1 MTSLG
6 DQEPP
11 VVTLPEYTEPIGT
24 AGQEAAIHSLPE
36 YVLRVLKDQ
45 ASKVEVISGE
55 NEIGTETHLEI
66 QKVLDQGLFGKTYDA
81 FNLQLKDKEGNPVPV
96 KGSVL
101 VRLPL
106 SKEVKQVYVLTPNQ
120 ELQAVEFTLR
130 EGMIEFMVQE
140 LGTYA
145 IVYQSDSSEKVE
157 PTASERRE
165 PYKPIS
171 ESTSPRKAGDALM
184 SVPNSKQDQDSQR
197 QLPKTNTG
205 HSSYLLFL
213 AGLSLVL
220 AASFLEKKEQ
230 D

>member
-1 MTSLG
+1 M
-6 DQEPP
+6 
-11 VVTLPEYTEPIGT
+11 
-24 AGQEAAIHSLPE
+24 
-36 YVLRVLKDQ
+36 
-45 ASKVEVISGE
+45 
-55 NEIGTETHLEI
+55 
-66 QKVLDQGLFGKTYDA
+66 
-81 FNLQLKDKEGNPVPV
+81 
-96 KGSVL
+96 
-101 VRLPL
+101 
-106 SKEVKQVYVLTPNQ
+106 KQVYVLTPNQ

-140 LGTYA
+140 LETYA

-184 SVPNSKQDQDSQR
+184 SVPNSKQDQASQR

-213 AGLSLVL
+213 GTEL
-220 AASFLEKKEQ
+220 A
-230 D
+230 